1 MRSINVTRLEEVF
14 SLFGRLLE
22 RKSQSMLENFLI
34 KLTYNPVSLYT
45 FSFIQLCLLI
55 VADHEKKIKALKK
68 KRDQILKLIEEEKRG
83 TKLEKNQVHTPRFIS
98 IFFSLFWPHNNWD
111 CFLFFNLSD
120 WQNKQLAI
128 DRRWNRGIRKLK
140 KSKNWKI

>member
-98 IFFSLFWPHNNWD
+98 IFFSLFWPHNN
-111 CFLFFNLSD
+111 
-120 WQNKQLAI
+120 
-128 DRRWNRGIRKLK
+128 
-140 KSKNWKI
+140 